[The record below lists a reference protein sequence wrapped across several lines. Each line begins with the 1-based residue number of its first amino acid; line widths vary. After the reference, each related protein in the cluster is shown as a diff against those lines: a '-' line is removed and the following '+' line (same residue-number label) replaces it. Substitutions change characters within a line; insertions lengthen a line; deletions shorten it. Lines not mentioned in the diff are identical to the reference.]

1 MLNKFL
7 SKILILSISILLIPS
22 LTYAQGVSSSKG
34 RVNALTYE
42 YNESSH
48 KAIAKIRELI
58 NERNYESAANRSITF
73 IKGLEGNSRNGIEKS
88 VFFQEAYNSLCVSAT
103 GLGKVEYAMDACET
117 SLQLTPKHWESL
129 KARGT
134 LYFISRD
141 YDKALADFRSSLE
154 NSPNDEISTVLRQN
168 ISVVEGKLN

>member
-1 MLNKFL
+1 MFQKQLNKL
-7 SKILILSISILLIPS
+7 LIVVVSLVLIPS
-22 LTYAQGVSSSKG
+22 MSYAQGVSSSKG

-48 KAIAKIRELI
+48 KAIARIRELI
-58 NERNYESAANRSITF
+58 NEKNYESAANRSITF

-117 SLQLTPKHWESL
+117 SLTLTPTHWESL

-134 LYFISRD
+134 LYFLTQE
-141 YDKALADFRSSLE
+141 YDKALTDFRSSLE
-154 NSPNDEISTVLRQN
+154 NSPNDEISMVLRQN